1 MEFVRHIQSNNG
13 DYYHRIIMRIIQS
26 SYSSL
31 LAKYTLTILQK
42 TDMSFHDIHKG
53 AIKLPNY
60 VNTVGGYKIF
70 EITK

>member
-1 MEFVRHIQSNNG
+1 
-13 DYYHRIIMRIIQS
+13 MRIIQS